1 MASFN
6 AEYTPLEEIPK
17 LRTELRDSF
26 ASGLTLPPAFR
37 IQQLRQLARMCQ
49 ENKDA
54 IAEAVAQDLAKPKI
68 EVFSAE
74 VGPVIERSL
83 YAAERLHEWTRPE
96 KIEVNTP
103 WQKEWDTRLYRLPK
117 GVVLVIAP
125 WNYPVILSLQPLGG
139 AIAAG
144 CCVVLK
150 LSEVAPHYASLLTR
164 LLPQY
169 LDSRAYR
176 IVNGAVPEVTKVLEL
191 QWDHIFYTG
200 HGAIARIVSAA
211 AAKHLTPLTLEL
223 GGKSPVIIDPASDL
237 TLAARRVLYGKF
249 NNAGQICVCP
259 DYVLIPASAKPAFIA
274 ALQDAYKEWFP
285 NGCLESDDFGSIVN
299 PTHHARLKGLLDRT
313 KGRIVMGGRVGD
325 DKKGRMV
332 RMELTVVDGVGQEDA
347 LMEGEIFGP
356 ILPIL
361 EVRDVDEAIE
371 FVRARP
377 HPLVL
382 YAFTQDD
389 DVRRKVLLRTT
400 SGNLVFNDT
409 FMQLSGDLFDYILHV
424 NELPFGGVG
433 ESGYGRQAQKWS
445 FDIFS
450 YERSYV
456 DIPPRMEP
464 GLSHRYPPYDGRAMA
479 IMSAATNMKI
489 PKDDVSGGGVEGLF

>member
-1 MASFN
+1 MASFTT
-6 AEYTPLEEIPK
+6 EYTPLEEIPK
-17 LRTELRDSF
+17 IRTQLRDTF
-26 ASGLTLPPAFR
+26 ASGLTLPPAYR

-54 IAEAVAQDLAKPKI
+54 ITDALALDLGKPKI
-68 EVFSAE
+68 EVLSGEIGHIIA
-74 VGPVIERSL
+74 RSL
-83 YAAERLHEWTRPE
+83 HAAEHVHEWTRPE
-96 KIEVNTP
+96 KVEVDTP
-103 WQKEWDTRLYRLPK
+103 WQKEWDTRIYRLPK

-125 WNYPVILSLQPLGG
+125 WNYPMALALQPLLG

-144 CCVVLK
+144 CCVVIK
-150 LSEVAPHYASLLTR
+150 LSEIAPHHASLLTR

-176 IVNGAVPEVTKVLEL
+176 IVNGGVPEVTKVLEL

-200 HGAIARIVSAA
+200 HSAVARIISAA

-249 NNAGQICVCP
+249 NNAGQICVSP
-259 DYVLIPASAKPAFIA
+259 DYVLIHASAKPAFIA
-274 ALQDAYKEWFP
+274 ALQEACKEWFP
-285 NGCLESDDFGSIVN
+285 NGCLESDDFASIVN

-313 KGRIVMGGRVGD
+313 KGQIVMGGRVGE
-325 DKKGRMV
+325 DKNGQMV
-332 RMELTVVDGVGQEDA
+332 RMELTVVDGVEEDDV

-356 ILPIL
+356 ILPIV
-361 EVRDVDEAIE
+361 EVRDIDEAIE

-382 YAFTQDD
+382 YAFTQNDE
-389 DVRRKVLLRTT
+389 VRRKILLRTT
-400 SGNLVFNDT
+400 SGNITFNDT
-409 FMQLSGDLFDYILHV
+409 VMQLSV

-433 ESGYGRQAQKWS
+433 ESGHGRQIQKWS

-456 DIPPRMEP
+456 DIPPHVEP
-464 GLSHRYPPYDGRAMA
+464 GLSHRYPPYDDRAMA
-479 IMSAATNMKI
+479 MMSAATNIEI
-489 PKDDVSGGGVEGLF
+489 PTDEIAGGGVEELL

>member
-1 MASFN
+1 MASFHT
-6 AEYTPLEEIPK
+6 EYTPLEAIPK

-49 ENKDA
+49 ENKDLMA
-54 IAEAVAQDLAKPKI
+54 DALAEDLAKPRI
-68 EVFSAE
+68 EVLSVE
-74 VGPVIERSL
+74 VGAIIHRAL
-83 YAAERLHEWTRPE
+83 HAAEQVPEWTRPE
-96 KIEVNTP
+96 KIEVDTP
-103 WQKEWDTRLYRLPK
+103 WQKEWDTRLYRFPK
-117 GVVLVIAP
+117 GVVLIIAP
-125 WNYPVILSLQPLGG
+125 WNYPLILSLQPLFA

-176 IVNGAVPEVTKVLEL
+176 IVNGGVPEVTKVLEL

-200 HGAIARIVSAA
+200 NGAIARIISAA

-223 GGKSPVIIDPASDL
+223 GGKSPVIVDPASDL

-259 DYVLIPASAKPAFIA
+259 DYVLIPAAAKPKFIA

-285 NGCLESDDFGSIVN
+285 NGSLESADFASIVN

-313 KGRIVMGGRVGD
+313 KGRIVMGGRVGE
-325 DKKGRMV
+325 DKNGRMV
-332 RMELTVVDGVGQEDA
+332 RMELTVVDGVREDDA

-382 YAFTQDD
+382 HAFTQDD
-389 DVRRKVLLRTT
+389 DVRRKVLLHTT

-409 FMQLSGDLFDYILHV
+409 FMHLAVS
-424 NELPFGGVG
+424 ELPFGGVG
-433 ESGYGRQAQKWS
+433 ESGYGRQFNKWS
-445 FDIFS
+445 FDLFS

-456 DIPPRMEP
+456 DIPPHVEP
-464 GLSHRYPPYDGRAMA
+464 GLSHRYPPYDERAMT
-479 IMSAATNMKI
+479 IMTAATRMKI
-489 PKDDVSGGGVEGLF
+489 PTDEVSGGGLEELF

>member
-1 MASFN
+1 MASFD

-17 LRTELRDSF
+17 IRTELRDTF

-37 IQQLRQLARMCQ
+37 IQQLHQLARMCQ

-54 IAEAVAQDLAKPKI
+54 IVDALTLDLGKPKI
-68 EVFSAE
+68 EVFSGE
-74 VGPVIERSL
+74 IGPIVDRSL
-83 YAAERLHEWTRPE
+83 YAAERLREWTRPE
-96 KIEVNTP
+96 KVEVGTA

-125 WNYPVILSLQPLGG
+125 WNYPVVLSLQPVIG

-144 CCVVLK
+144 CCLVLK
-150 LSEVAPHYASLLTR
+150 LSEVAPHWASLLTR

-169 LDSRAYR
+169 LDTRAYR
-176 IVNGAVPEVTKVLEL
+176 IVNGAVPEVTRALEL

-200 HGAIARIVSAA
+200 HSAVARIVSAA

-237 TLAARRVLYGKF
+237 TLAARRILYGKF
-249 NNAGQICVCP
+249 NGAGQTCICP
-259 DYVLIPASAKPAFIA
+259 DYVLIPTSAKAAFIA
-274 ALQDAYKEWFP
+274 AYKEAYAEFFP
-285 NGCLESDDFGSIVN
+285 NGCLDSDDYASIVN

-313 KGRIVMGGRVGD
+313 KGRIVMGGRVGE
-325 DKKGRMV
+325 DKRGRMV
-332 RMELTVVDGVGQEDA
+332 RMELTVVDGVEEEDA

-361 EVRDVDEAIE
+361 EVRDIDQAIE
-371 FVRARP
+371 FVRRRP

-389 DVRRKVLLRTT
+389 DVRRKILLRTT

-409 FMQLSGDLFDYILHV
+409 YMQLAV
-424 NELPFGGVG
+424 KELPFGGVG
-433 ESGYGRQAQKWS
+433 ESGHGRQFSKWS
-445 FDIFS
+445 FDLFS

-456 DIPPRMEP
+456 DVPPHLES
-464 GLSHRYPPYDGRAMA
+464 GLSHRYPPYDDMAMA
-479 IMSAATNMKI
+479 IMSAATNMEI
-489 PKDDVSGGGVEGLF
+489 PSDEVSGGGVEDLL